1 MRGVVACQLVI
12 ASLVA
17 CALTACGG
25 PDPSEASVTP
35 SVPDRTNAL
44 APSDPLV
51 LTAHRGVLTSVNV
64 TANGAPVPGEIA
76 RDGHKWTINAPMAF
90 GTTYHVQAVAHDQEG
105 RPSIPLNSTFTTAAP
120 TDIVNVDRTRPSDGD
135 TVGIA
140 MPVSIYFDKPVKDR
154 AAVERRL
161 QIETSVPTEG
171 AFNWYSDD
179 QVNWRPK
186 DYWKPGTQVKVRAN
200 LYGVDTGGGVMGD
213 KNFESGFTIGR
224 DQRTVG
230 DVNEHNLVVY
240 QDGQEI
246 RRMDASYGQSAYPTQ
261 SGIHVATERH
271 DSVRMNSWS
280 WGGPA
285 KGSAG
290 AYDEVLPNAVRISNN
305 GEYVHTNTSSTWAQ
319 GSSNVSHG
327 CVNLSSE
334 DGRWFLE
341 FTQIG
346 DPVEIVGSDKPL
358 TPDDGDIWD
367 WTVPWEE
374 YVKGSALFHS
384 P

>member
-76 RDGHKWTINAPMAF
+76 RDGQKWTINAPMAF

-120 TDIVNVDRTRPSDGD
+120 TDIVNVDRTRPTDGD

-171 AFNWYSDD
+171 SFNWYSDD

-186 DYWKPGTQVKVRAN
+186 DYWKPGTQVTVRAN
-200 LYGVDTGGGVMGD
+200 LYGVDTGDGVMGD
-213 KNFESGFTIGR
+213 KNFESHFTVGR

-230 DVNEHNLVVY
+230 DVNAHNLVVY

-327 CVNLSSE
+327 CVNLSGE

-346 DPVEIVGSDKPL
+346 DPVEIVGSEKPL
-358 TPDDGDIWD
+358 TPADGDIWD

>member
-1 MRGVVACQLVI
+1 MRGAVACQLVI

-17 CALTACGG
+17 CALTACG
-25 PDPSEASVTP
+25 PDVSEASVTT
-35 SVPDRTNAL
+35 SVPDRTTSL
-44 APSDPLV
+44 SPSEPLE
-51 LTAHRGVLTSVNV
+51 LTAQRGVLTSVNV
-64 TANGAPVPGEIA
+64 TANGAPVPGEID
-76 RDGHKWTINAPMAF
+76 RSGHKWTIDSPLAF
-90 GTTYHVQAVAHDQEG
+90 GTTYQVHAVAHDEDG
-105 RPSIPLNSTFTTAAP
+105 VPSIPLNSTFTTATP
-120 TDIVNVDRTRPSDGD
+120 TDIVNVERTRPTDGD
-135 TVGIA
+135 TVGVA
-140 MPVSIYFDKPVKDR
+140 MPVSIYFDKPIKDR

-161 QIETSVPTEG
+161 KIETSVPTEG
-171 AFNWYSDD
+171 SFNWYSDD

-186 DYWKPGTQVKVRAN
+186 DYWKAGTQVKVRAD
-200 LYGVDTGGGVMGD
+200 LYGIDTGAGVMGD
-213 KNFESGFTIGR
+213 KSFESNFTVGR
-224 DQRTVG
+224 DQRSVG
-230 DVNEHNLVVY
+230 DVNAHTLTVY

-246 RRMDASYGQSAYPTQ
+246 RKMDASYGQEAYPTQ
-261 SGIHVATERH
+261 HGIHVATERH

-285 KGSAG
+285 RGTAG

-305 GEYVHTNTSSTWAQ
+305 GEYVHTNTASTGAQ
-319 GSSNVSHG
+319 GSSNVTHG
-327 CVNLSSE
+327 CVNLSST

-346 DPVEIVGSDKPL
+346 DPVEIVGSTRPL
-358 TPDDGDIWD
+358 TPADGDIWD

>member
-1 MRGVVACQLVI
+1 M
-12 ASLVA
+12 
-17 CALTACGG
+17 T
-25 PDPSEASVTP
+25 T
-35 SVPDRTNAL
+35 SVPDRTTSL
-44 APSDPLV
+44 SPSEPLE
-51 LTAHRGVLTSVNV
+51 LTAQRGVLTSVNV
-64 TANGAPVPGEIA
+64 TANGAPVPGKID
-76 RDGHKWTINAPMAF
+76 RSGHKWTIDSPLAF
-90 GTTYHVQAVAHDQEG
+90 GTTYQVHAVAHDQDG
-105 RPSIPLNSTFTTAAP
+105 VPSIPLNSSFTTATP
-120 TDIVNVDRTRPSDGD
+120 TDIVNVERTRPTDGD

-161 QIETSVPTEG
+161 KIETSVPTEG
-171 AFNWYSDD
+171 SFNWYSDD

-186 DYWKPGTQVKVRAN
+186 DYWKAGTQVKVRAD
-200 LYGVDTGGGVMGD
+200 LYGIDTGAGVMGD
-213 KNFESGFTIGR
+213 KNFESNFTIGR
-224 DQRTVG
+224 DQRSVG
-230 DVNEHNLVVY
+230 DVNAHTFTVY

-246 RRMDASYGQSAYPTQ
+246 RKMDASYGRPAYPTQ
-261 SGIHVATERH
+261 HGIHVATERH

-285 KGSAG
+285 QGSPG

-305 GEYVHTNTSSTWAQ
+305 GEYVHTNTASTGAQ
-319 GSSNVSHG
+319 GSSNVTHG
-327 CVNLSSE
+327 CVNLSST

-346 DPVEIVGSDKPL
+346 DPVEIVGSTKPL
-358 TPDDGDIWD
+358 TPADGDIWD

>member
-76 RDGHKWTINAPMAF
+76 RDGQKWTINAPMAF

-120 TDIVNVDRTRPSDGD
+120 TDIVNVDRTRPTDGD

-171 AFNWYSDD
+171 SFNWYSDD

-186 DYWKPGTQVKVRAN
+186 DYWKPGTQVTVRAN
-200 LYGVDTGGGVMGD
+200 LYGVDTGEGVMGD
-213 KNFESGFTIGR
+213 KNFESHFTVGR

-230 DVNEHNLVVY
+230 DVNAHNLVVY

-346 DPVEIVGSDKPL
+346 DPVEIVGSEKPL
-358 TPDDGDIWD
+358 TPADGDIWD

>member
-76 RDGHKWTINAPMAF
+76 RDGQKWTINAPMAF

-120 TDIVNVDRTRPSDGD
+120 TDIVNVDRTRPTDGD

-171 AFNWYSDD
+171 SFNWYSDD

-186 DYWKPGTQVKVRAN
+186 DYWKPGTQVTVRAN
-200 LYGVDTGGGVMGD
+200 LYGVDTGDGVMGD
-213 KNFESGFTIGR
+213 KNFESHFTVGR

-230 DVNEHNLVVY
+230 DVNAHNLVVY

-346 DPVEIVGSDKPL
+346 DPVEIVGSEKPL
-358 TPDDGDIWD
+358 TPADGDIWD